1 MTIKTKITISY
12 VVLAIGGIVLLSIL
26 ASSQINAYLD
36 DRSVTSLRQQ
46 TEALSSLFE
55 SGRLTVDPAG
65 DTDEELIHLART
77 LDLRLTLIRRDGVVL
92 FDSEV
97 IRDSLSRL
105 ENHGHRP
112 EVLLARTSRTGTD
125 KRHSVSLD
133 EDLLYAAKMVTGP
146 RLGSLDS
153 GFVRTALRLNEIVA
167 IDNRIQAIIWSVGL
181 FVVIVTIV
189 VSLQVSRRVT
199 RPILGMAAMAVR
211 IRDGDLQ
218 QRIEVKSR
226 DEFGTLAQ
234 AINDLAGKLSND
246 IEQLR
251 KLERVRT
258 EFLGNVSH
266 ELRTPIFSIQGFIET
281 LLDGAVDDPS
291 VNKEFL
297 EKAHKHAARL
307 STLLDDLIEIS
318 RIESGDMKMSFR
330 YFDVRELINA
340 AVEEMIENAQK
351 KSLSLT
357 TSIEI
362 AAGGTAFGDRARLK
376 QALTNLIDNAIKYTD
391 RGGHIVCGAKMK
403 DAKIEVWVEDSGSG
417 IPPEHIAR
425 IFERFYR
432 VDRDRSR
439 EVGGTGLG
447 LAIVKH
453 IVEAHGSSVVV
464 ESKVGSGSTFKFWLK
479 Q

>member
-1 MTIKTKITISY
+1 MTIKTKITLSY
-12 VVLAIGGIVLLSIL
+12 VLLAIGGIVLLSIL
-26 ASSQINAYLD
+26 ASSQINAFID
-36 DRSVTSLRQQ
+36 DRSVTALRQQ
-46 TEALSSLFE
+46 TEAFQSMFE
-55 SGRLTVDPAG
+55 SGRLVVDSTG
-65 DTDEELIHLART
+65 ESDEELVHLART
-77 LDLRLTLIRRDGVVL
+77 LELRLTLIRRDGVVV

-97 IRDSLSRL
+97 SRDSLSRL
-105 ENHGHRP
+105 ENHGQRP
-112 EVLLARTSRTGTD
+112 EVRLARTSRIGTD
-125 KRHSVSLD
+125 RRHSVSLN
-133 EDLLYAAKMVTGP
+133 EDLLYAAKMLTGK
-146 RLGSLDS
+146 RVGALDS
-153 GFVRTALRLNEIVA
+153 GFVRTAMRLNDIAA

-181 FVVIVTIV
+181 FVVLLTVV
-189 VSLQVSRRVT
+189 VSMQVSKRVT
-199 RPILGMAAMAVR
+199 RPILDMAAMAVR

-218 QRIEVKSR
+218 QRIEVISR

-234 AINDLAGKLSND
+234 AINDLAGKLSSD

-330 YFDVRELINA
+330 YFDVRELIHG
-340 AVEEMIENAQK
+340 AVEEMTENAQK
-351 KSLSLT
+351 KSLSLSST
-357 TSIEI
+357 IDLPE
-362 AAGGTAFGDRARLK
+362 GGTAFGDRERLK

-391 RGGHIVCGAKMK
+391 PGGRVVCGAKLN
-403 DAKIEVWVEDSGSG
+403 DEKIEVWVEDSGSG
-417 IPPEHIAR
+417 IALEHVPR

-464 ESKVGSGSTFKFWLK
+464 ETTLGLGSTFKFWLK